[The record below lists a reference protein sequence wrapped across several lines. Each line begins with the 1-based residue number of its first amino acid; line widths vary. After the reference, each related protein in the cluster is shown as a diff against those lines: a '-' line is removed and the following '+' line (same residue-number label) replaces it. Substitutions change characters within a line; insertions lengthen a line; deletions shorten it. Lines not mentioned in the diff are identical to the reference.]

1 MLQRQW
7 IREARRD
14 WCHEVDRCA
23 SKRLQWS
30 RHLEKR
36 DRGRCHAT
44 SRDFVGNA
52 LKYRALL
59 RRRFARLAIIE
70 CESVSQKFSHGGR
83 VPRDRRTLAPRAHD
97 DFLDRHRRTFC
108 RFPAR
113 ARLRPRDRIGSTA
126 RPSNRA
132 THNTAD
138 NITDDTAADRRRRA
152 SEARA
157 ERRSGRS
164 SDDAATRR
172 NGVDSRR

>member
-1 MLQRQW
+1 MLQREW

-30 RHLEKR
+30 RHLEKC
-36 DRGRCHAT
+36 DRRRCHP
-44 SRDFVGNA
+44 SSCDFIGDA
-52 LKYRALL
+52 LEHRALL

-83 VPRDRRTLAPRAHD
+83 VPRDRRTLAPRAPD
-97 DFLDRHRRTFC
+97 DFLDRHRLDFC
-108 RFPAR
+108 GFPAR
-113 ARLRPRDRIGSTA
+113 ARLRPRVLGGSTA

-152 SEARA
+152 SETCAK
-157 ERRSGRS
+157 RRSRGS
-164 SDDAATRR
+164 SDIAATRR